1 MERWAGKVA
10 VVTGASVGI
19 GAAIVNKL
27 LDNGLIVVGLARR
40 VEKVKELIDDR
51 PEANKLHA
59 VECDVTNEENV
70 VTAFAWIKENLGSVD
85 VLVNNAGVSRET
97 TLSDGSLADWR
108 NVLDV
113 NVLGLCVCTREAVR
127 SMRECDGESVIIH
140 MSSLAGERVPAVPGF
155 NVYPATKRA
164 VNALA
169 QTLRHE
175 LAGTKIRVTVWIYN
189 EYLTHSSRFQT
200 ISPGLVATE
209 LMANYSAFTPEVLTA
224 MPALLPS
231 DVAEAVSFVLSM
243 PSHVLVQDIVLRPL
257 GESCLALIHQYYHF
271 LGQND
276 HSKNVYVHSLSPI
289 LDASL
294 DDQRWQVDR
303 GAIDQD
309 LNDAEVLL
317 DPLHLIVTLQN
328 MVYLHFIDAT
338 SYSDDFHSVVN
349 EELGDGSADS
359 TAGSGDEG
367 DFVDPTVHGS

>member
-51 PEANKLHA
+51 PEAKLHA

-85 VLVNNAGVSRET
+85 VLVNNAGVTKET

-140 MSSLAGERVPAVPGF
+140 ISSLAGERVPAVPGF

-175 LAGTKIRVTVWIYN
+175 LAGTKIRVTKFSD
-189 EYLTHSSRFQT
+189 T
-200 ISPGLVATE
+200 LVALSDHQPRTGS
-209 LMANYSAFTPEVLTA
+209 NRTHGK
-224 MPALLPS
+224 LLGVHTRGTYGNAS
-231 DVAEAVSFVLSM
+231 SIAE
-243 PSHVLVQDIVLRPL
+243 
-257 GESCLALIHQYYHF
+257 
-271 LGQND
+271 
-276 HSKNVYVHSLSPI
+276 
-289 LDASL
+289 
-294 DDQRWQVDR
+294 
-303 GAIDQD
+303 
-309 LNDAEVLL
+309 
-317 DPLHLIVTLQN
+317 
-328 MVYLHFIDAT
+328 
-338 SYSDDFHSVVN
+338 
-349 EELGDGSADS
+349 
-359 TAGSGDEG
+359 
-367 DFVDPTVHGS
+367 